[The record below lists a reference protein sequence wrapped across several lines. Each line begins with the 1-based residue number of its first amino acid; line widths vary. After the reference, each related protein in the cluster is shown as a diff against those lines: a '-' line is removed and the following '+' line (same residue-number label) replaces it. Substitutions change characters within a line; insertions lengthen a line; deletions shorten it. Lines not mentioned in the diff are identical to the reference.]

1 MVPTPDSLGFVRQS
15 RPPAR
20 SRSSRAAATTTLAL
34 AVVLTAGCA
43 PETKQSAG
51 QRPLQVVAG
60 FYPVYE
66 AARRVGG
73 ERVEVTNLTA
83 SGAEPH
89 DLELTS
95 RQVDLVEDADVI
107 LYVGGG
113 FQPALQ
119 DAAARVRGGVD
130 LLEGGDVLDADPH
143 IWLDPVRFRG
153 VAERI
158 RRVLTEA
165 DPQGAPTYEAGA
177 AAFARELETLHHD
190 FETRLASCRSRLL
203 VTSHGAFRYL
213 AERYQLE
220 PRSIAGLSP
229 DEEPD
234 PARLAELTDLVKARG
249 VTTLF
254 SETLASPGLAETL
267 ARETGAGTAV
277 LNPVEGLTEAEQRAG
292 ANYVSLMRDNL
303 EALAAGLGC
312 S

>member
-1 MVPTPDSLGFVRQS
+1 M
-15 RPPAR
+15 
-20 SRSSRAAATTTLAL
+20 AATLAL
-34 AVVLTAGCA
+34 AVVLAAGCA
-43 PETKQSAG
+43 SETERSPG
-51 QRPLQVVAG
+51 QRRLRVVAG

-66 AARRVGG
+66 TARRVGG
-73 ERVEVTNLTA
+73 ERVEVANLTA

-95 RQVDLVEDADVI
+95 RQVDLVEDADVV
-107 LYVGGG
+107 LYLGRG
-113 FQPALQ
+113 FQPALE
-119 DAAARVRGGVD
+119 DAAARVSGGVD
-130 LLEGGDVLDADPH
+130 LLEGADVVEADPH

-153 VAERI
+153 VVERV

-165 DPQGAPTYEAGA
+165 DPQGAPAYEAGA
-177 AAFARELETLHHD
+177 AAFAQELEALHRD
-190 FETRLASCRSRLL
+190 YETRLASCRSRVL

-213 AERYQLE
+213 AERYRLE

-234 PARLAELTDLVKARG
+234 PARLAELADLVRARG

-254 SETLASPGLAETL
+254 SESRASPGLAETL
-267 ARETGAGTAV
+267 ARETGAGTSV
-277 LNPVEGLTEAEQRAG
+277 LDPVEGLTDADRRSG
-292 ANYVSLMRDNL
+292 ASYVSVMRDNL